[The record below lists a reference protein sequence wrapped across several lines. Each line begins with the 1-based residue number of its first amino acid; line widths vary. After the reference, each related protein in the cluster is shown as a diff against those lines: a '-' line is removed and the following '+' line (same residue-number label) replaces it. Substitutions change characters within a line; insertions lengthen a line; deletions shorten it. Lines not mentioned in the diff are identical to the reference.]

1 MLRDDEF
8 AASVDSS
15 VAIKM
20 GNASRNG
27 DQDRKDLQLFVISQ
41 CSFLGCVYYC
51 VFSADCSSPVITR
64 CVTAG
69 VVRR

>member
-1 MLRDDEF
+1 MLRDNEF

-27 DQDRKDLQLFVISQ
+27 DQDRKDLELFVTS
-41 CSFLGCVYYC
+41 
-51 VFSADCSSPVITR
+51 
-64 CVTAG
+64 